1 MSTEFELKFRATPE
15 LIGAIAAAYP
25 GGTQIVMATTYFDTP
40 QRSLSARK
48 WTLRHRQEN
57 DLHVCTLKTPTGD
70 ANSRHEFEV
79 FTPDIHAAIRELE
92 KQCPGLEALTAG
104 GVAVSCGARFTR
116 IAVPVALGEST
127 AELALDQGVLINGS
141 RELPFA
147 EVEVELKSGEKVDAA
162 AFAALLAGKYGLTP
176 EHKSKHYRAMELGK
190 EG

>member
-15 LIGAIAAAYP
+15 SIGAIAAAYP
-25 GGTQIVMATTYFDTP
+25 GGTRIVMATTYYDTP
-40 QRSLSARK
+40 DRSLSARK

-57 DLHVCTLKTPTGD
+57 DAHVCTLKTPTGE
-70 ANSRHEFEV
+70 ANSRHEFET
-79 FTPDIHAAIRELE
+79 FTSDIHAAIRELDE
-92 KQCPGLEALTAG
+92 RCPGLGSLTAG
-104 GVAVSCGARFTR
+104 GITVSCGARFTR
-116 IAVPVALGEST
+116 IAVPVVLGDSA
-127 AELALDQGVLINGS
+127 AELALDQGVLINGD

-162 AFAALLAGKYGLTP
+162 AFAALLARKYGLTP